1 MCVRISGIMMDFI
14 YFYSERKFFDYS
26 RFLIRLSMVL
36 KNTIYPE
43 RLLEITLA
51 RNVANAAISLSMRS
65 RNLVIDTERNLP

>member
-1 MCVRISGIMMDFI
+1 MYVRISGIMMDFI

>member
-1 MCVRISGIMMDFI
+1 MMDFI

-26 RFLIRLSMVL
+26 RFLIHLSMVL

>member
-1 MCVRISGIMMDFI
+1 MMDFI

>member
-51 RNVANAAISLSMRS
+51 RNVANAAISSMRS